1 MAANKTTKPSAKPKA
16 KTTAKRVAETSKKVV
31 AKTKATAK
39 APVKT
44 KIVPKITAKAPVAA
58 HGKSAKTPAAAKT
71 AKGAPKIETN
81 GKKSIVNLAAKK
93 LPETKPVAQAA
104 KDKATLAIKQAVANS
119 RLAMAAKAPASAAKP
134 AAAPLKTASAA
145 RTVAAPAAKPEATKV
160 ALQAKPVA
168 TQPQAKVAPKAP
180 DPAIVLA
187 LKKLPVNGKPA
198 VPVASTGKPA
208 QPEAKALPPKVSM
221 TSMTSMAPVVDPK
234 KPVKPATQR
243 HGFRTNE
250 YIVYPSHGVGKI
262 VRIEEQVVAG
272 YSLELFV
279 IHFEQEKMTLRV
291 PTAKLASVGMRKLSE
306 MPIVERAMETLKGRA
321 RIKRTMWSRRAQE
334 YEAKINSGDL
344 VSIAEVV
351 RDLYRAETQPEQS
364 YSERQLFE
372 AALDR
377 MSREIAAI
385 ENLDDRGATQKVLDV
400 LSKSAKNRKA
410 IEAAAPEVAANAA
423 GAERAA

>member
-1 MAANKTTKPSAKPKA
+1 MAANKTTKPSAKPTA

-31 AKTKATAK
+31 AKSKATAK

-44 KIVPKITAKAPVAA
+44 KIVPKTTAKAPAA
-58 HGKSAKTPAAAKT
+58 AQGKSAKAAAAANT

-81 GKKSIVNLAAKK
+81 GKKSNVNLTAKK
-93 LPETKPVAQAA
+93 PSETKPVAQAA
-104 KDKATLAIKQAVANS
+104 KAKATPVLKPAVADP
-119 RLAMAAKAPASAAKP
+119 RLAMAAKP
-134 AAAPLKTASAA
+134 AAAPLKSASAA
-145 RTVAAPAAKPEATKV
+145 KTVAAPAAKPGATKT
-160 ALQAKPVA
+160 AAQAKPTA
-168 TQPQAKVAPKAP
+168 NPAQAKASPKAP
-180 DPAIVLA
+180 SIVLP
-187 LKKLPVNGKPA
+187 LKKLPVTGKPGA
-198 VPVASTGKPA
+198 VAAKPAMPLAPAGKPA
-208 QPEAKALPPKVSM
+208 QPEAMALSPKVQ
-221 TSMTSMAPVVDPK
+221 MAAVVDPK

-306 MPIVERAMETLKGRA
+306 LPIVERAMETLKGRA

-410 IEAAAPEVAANAA
+410 IEAAAPEAAVNAG